1 MTENSLSELH
11 QWQQHA
17 LLAKGLKNMGTK
29 LTEQLIV
36 RAPQMSVAH
45 TAFFLCLFENP
56 QFNTCSLIHQNQFS
70 VKQKHGRNS
79 EHLCHSWHENSKRQM
94 GQDLREEVVK
104 WHSAGSF
111 CLLFQQRIWS
121 F

>member
-1 MTENSLSELH
+1 MTDKSLSELH

-29 LTEQLIV
+29 LTKQLIV

-45 TAFFLCLFENP
+45 AAFFFVCLRTP
-56 QFNTCSLIHQNQFS
+56 SSTPALLLSSSLITTSEQYNHQNQFN

-94 GQDLREEVVK
+94 GQDLR
-104 WHSAGSF
+104 G
-111 CLLFQQRIWS
+111 
-121 F
+121 